1 MAQLH
6 DILIRPL
13 VTEKSANLSASENV
27 YTFEVGLSS
36 NKIEIKRAIQ
46 EVFGVRVESV
56 RTLVVRG
63 KARRFG
69 RFSGKRS
76 NWKKAYVCLAAGDSL
91 NFLES

>member
-1 MAQLH
+1 VAQLH

-13 VTEKSANLSASENV
+13 VTEKTAKLSASENV

-36 NKIEIKRAIQ
+36 NKIEIQRAIQ

-76 NWKKAYVCLAAGDSL
+76 NWKKAYVRLAAGDSL

>member
-13 VTEKSANLSASENV
+13 VTEKTAKLSASENV

-36 NKIEIKRAIQ
+36 NKIEIQRAIQ

-76 NWKKAYVCLAAGDSL
+76 NWKKAYVRLAAGDSL

>member
-13 VTEKSANLSASENV
+13 VTEKTAKLSASENV

-36 NKIEIKRAIQ
+36 NKIEIQRAIQ

-69 RFSGKRS
+69 RFSAKRS
-76 NWKKAYVCLAAGDSL
+76 NWKKAYVRLAAGDSL

>member
-1 MAQLH
+1 VAQLH

>member
-13 VTEKSANLSASENV
+13 VTEKTANLSASRNV

-76 NWKKAYVCLAAGDSL
+76 NWKKAYVRLAAGDSL